1 MAIEDDSAIML
12 IGFVIVLVVGLNIV
26 FFFGDISG
34 FGGSSNVLTGAATVS
49 CKDVAGGIK
58 CGTTTFV
65 SAENGC
71 SYSSTKVCANN
82 CQLSRLYA
90 NDNRIC
96 PTACTYVCVPMDIA
110 DKL

>member
-12 IGFVIVLVVGLNIV
+12 IGFVIVLVVGLNMV
-26 FFFGDISG
+26 FFFGDLTG
-34 FGGSSNVLTGAATVS
+34 FGGSSNALTGAATVS
-49 CKDVAGGIK
+49 CKDVADGIK
-58 CGTTTFV
+58 CGTTTFA

-71 SYSSTKVCANN
+71 PYSTTKVCANN

-96 PTACTYVCVPMDIA
+96 PTACTDVCVPMDIA
-110 DKL
+110 EKL

>member
-12 IGFVIVLVVGLNIV
+12 IGFVIVLIVGLNIV
-26 FFFGDISG
+26 FFFGDIFG
-34 FGGSSNVLTGAATVS
+34 LGGSSNALTGAATVS
-49 CKDVAGGIK
+49 CKDVANGIT
-58 CGTTTFV
+58 CGTNTFV

-71 SYSSTKVCANN
+71 PYSTTKVCTNN
-82 CQLSRLYA
+82 CELARVYA

-96 PTACTYVCVPMDIA
+96 PTACQSVCLPMNIA

>member
-1 MAIEDDSAIML
+1 MAIEEDSAIML

-26 FFFGDISG
+26 FFFGDITG
-34 FGGSSNVLTGAATVS
+34 FGGSNTLTGAATVT
-49 CKDVAGGIK
+49 CKDIADGIK

-71 SYSSTKVCANN
+71 PYSSAKVCTNN
-82 CQLSRLYA
+82 CELARMYA
-90 NDNRIC
+90 NDNRVC
-96 PTACTYVCVPMDIA
+96 PTACENVCVPLDVA